1 MKVILT
7 ILWMLALKDESW
19 LSIRSIISKMYMWL
33 DVLFEALYS
42 VSRIGI
48 NCRSHC
54 EKQIV
59 KLQYSDVTAKV
70 NITCQLKYQENLRI
84 SLISRANML
93 NNMSSKTYLTK
104 IHSLHSI
111 CLYIRGTASTSY
123 NIYEEFE
130 NKEKLSWRLFWTTTE
145 EYNHCSLAPFI
156 SALQSCD
163 CRLHLVKAARS
174 TPVAVISG
182 PRLKGATFKMDLVA

>member
-59 KLQYSDVTAKV
+59 KLHYSHVTAKV
-70 NITCQLKYQENLRI
+70 NITCQLKYKENLII
-84 SLISRANML
+84 SLISRASCML

-111 CLYIRGTASTSY
+111 CLYIQETASTSC
-123 NIYEEFE
+123 NIYEEYE
-130 NKEKLSWRLFWTTTE
+130 NKAKLSWRLFWTTTE
-145 EYNHCSLAPFI
+145 DYNLGSVAPFI
-156 SALQSCD
+156 SALYNHVVVD
-163 CRLHLVKAARS
+163 Y
-174 TPVAVISG
+174 TW
-182 PRLKGATFKMDLVA
+182 